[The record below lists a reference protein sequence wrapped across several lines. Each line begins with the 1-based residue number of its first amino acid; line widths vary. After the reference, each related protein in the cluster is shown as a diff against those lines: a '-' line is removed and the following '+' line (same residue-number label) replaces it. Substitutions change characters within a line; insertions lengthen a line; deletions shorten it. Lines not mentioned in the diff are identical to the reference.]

1 MACGLPVITT
11 DVGGNKEVVNDADL
25 GTVVPFGE
33 AQALTAALKDAL
45 QKNWDK
51 NNIIN
56 YAKNNAW
63 QKRVDKLVNEF
74 NQLVS
79 KTA

>member
-25 GTVVPFGE
+25 GTVVPFGD
-33 AQALTAALKDAL
+33 AQALTTALMDAL
-45 QKNWDK
+45 QKKWQK
-51 NNIIN
+51 NSIIN

-63 QKRVDKLVNEF
+63 QKRVDKLINEF